1 MEEPSKKLTLTSIP
15 NPILNF
21 FVPIYN
27 AKTPA
32 EREQLTKAIKLRSSQ
47 VEKPFIS
54 VIHGTHMSIESRS
67 EIRSDGYLTTS
78 EAAAAAASHDRAA
91 KKMLVEP
98 ITLLSNESVSMVSV
112 VPGLSAADTCGYS
125 PGALLFNG
133 LNFKTLYEGKPTPI
147 FNGVR
152 RFPIDKFLAPLP
164 PREPR
169 DTSAPSREAFYEN
182 LRVNAMNFYA
192 TGKLGETI
200 PNFFYAG
207 EAPEVGS
214 PFSSPL
220 GMAVYVVIW
229 RKGVVP
235 EVFRV
240 DMEVES
246 KPSLRSKVFN
256 TEFTTSELFH
266 LLRRPEYSTFQ
277 IHHIISACQV
287 FSTEIGKRE
296 MSQIKDMYVNQLR
309 NIFAIKRHIDQEAGL
324 HADEIAER
332 AYLRLMEKGA
342 KIKRAKIKR
351 EDSYQENWFNV
362 REGDPGAVH
371 HMEGSEDERLTE
383 EDLTKFEMLPQIIIK
398 EAEGEMTKLT
408 PSLVIN
414 LREAWFE
421 TKQALYKDS
430 LSGIATGGR
439 SKKRRRR
446 KTRKRHKMPRRGRTK
461 RNNKRTKK
469 SKKSRRV

>member
-1 MEEPSKKLTLTSIP
+1 MAEASKKLTLTPIP

-21 FVPIYN
+21 FVHIYN

-32 EREQLTKAIKLRSSQ
+32 EIQQLRTAIRLRSSQ
-47 VEKPFIS
+47 VVNPFIS

-67 EIRSDGYLTTS
+67 EMRSDGYLGTS
-78 EAAAAAASHDRAA
+78 GAAAAAASHDRAA
-91 KKMLVEP
+91 KKMWVEP
-98 ITLLSNESVSMVSV
+98 IRLRPNESVSMVSV

-200 PNFFYAG
+200 PNFFYQG

-287 FSTEIGKRE
+287 FSTEIGPRE

-309 NIFAIKRHIDQEAGL
+309 NIFAIKKVIDQEAGL

-332 AYLRLMEKGA
+332 AYLRLKEKGA
-342 KIKRAKIKR
+342 KIKRAKIVR

-371 HMEGSEDERLTE
+371 LMEGPEDERLTE

-398 EAEGEMTKLT
+398 EAEGEMGTLP
-408 PSLVIN
+408 PSLLIN
-414 LREAWFE
+414 LREAWYE
-421 TKQALYKDS
+421 TKQALFKD
-430 LSGIATGGR
+430 LVTRGGR
-439 SKKRRRR
+439 SRKRHRR
-446 KTRKRHKMPRRGRTK
+446 KTRKRYKMPRRGRTK
-461 RNNKRTKK
+461 RKNKRSKK

>member
-1 MEEPSKKLTLTSIP
+1 MAEPSKKLTLTSIP
-15 NPILNF
+15 ILNF
-21 FVPIYN
+21 FFHIYN
-27 AKTPA
+27 AKSPDEKT
-32 EREQLTKAIKLRSSQ
+32 ELTKAIEIRSSQ
-47 VEKPFIS
+47 VVNPFIS

-67 EIRSDGYLTTS
+67 EMRSDGYLGTS
-78 EAAAAAASHDRAA
+78 GAAAAAASHDRAA

-98 ITLLSNESVSMVSV
+98 IRLRPNESVSMVSV

-133 LNFKTLYEGKPTPI
+133 LNFKTESKGKPSPI
-147 FNGVR
+147 FNDVR

-164 PREPR
+164 VREPR
-169 DTSAPSREAFYEN
+169 DTPPAREAFYKN
-182 LRVNAMNFYA
+182 LRVNGMNFYA

-207 EAPEVGS
+207 EAPEV
-214 PFSSPL
+214 SSNL

-246 KPSLRSKVFN
+246 KPSLRSEDFN

-266 LLRRPEYSTFQ
+266 LLRQIPKYSTFQ

-287 FSTEIGKRE
+287 FSTEIGPRE
-296 MSQIKDMYVNQLR
+296 MSLIKDMYVNQLR
-309 NIFAIKRHIDQEAGL
+309 NIFAIKRVIDPGAGI
-324 HADEIAER
+324 HADEIAR
-332 AYLRLMEKGA
+332 KAYLQLMGKGA
-342 KIKRAKIKR
+342 MIKR
-351 EDSYQENWFNV
+351 ESSYEETYFNVV
-362 REGDPGAVH
+362 REGDAGAVH
-371 HMEGSEDERLTE
+371 PMEGPGDERLTE
-383 EDLTKFEMLPQIIIK
+383 ADLTKLEMLPQNIIK
-398 EAEGEMTKLT
+398 EAEGKMRTLP
-408 PSLVIN
+408 PSLVDELTKAWN
-414 LREAWFE
+414 ETNEALF
-421 TKQALYKDS
+421 KD
-430 LSGIATGGR
+430 LVTRGGR

-446 KTRKRHKMPRRGRTK
+446 KTRKRYKMPRRGRTK
-461 RNNKRTKK
+461 RKIKRSKK